1 MRDQFK
7 KVSLG
12 FRLVYIG
19 ILVVILGIIG
29 GLSGMCFGLGLVGA
43 GGGAGG
49 VGVLVLVVIA
59 MMLCVLAGSITGL
72 VGRIFCLAT
81 PEEAGVAKVMIIVSV
96 ILEVVAI
103 VASLGGGFVRL
114 AGALGPAA
122 DVMISGCQ
130 GLFSFASPIFF
141 LLFTRSL
148 ADYVNRR
155 DLAQSAMTV
164 LWLWVAAVGT
174 YVFGLIMMVIGLV
187 AMAGAGRA
195 GRAGIAGVGCFGL
208 VVLLIALI
216 IAIVALIRYIVLL
229 REMSEATADYSRR
242 APRKKKRRR
251 DDDDRFEDDD
261 DRDDN
266 DDRRD
271 DVEDDYRDRP
281 WRRPY

>member
-19 ILVVILGIIG
+19 ILIVVLGVIG
-29 GLSGMCFGLGLVGA
+29 GMVGMCFGLGVIGA

-49 VGVLVLVVIA
+49 IGLIVLVVIS
-59 MMLCVLAGSITGL
+59 MMLCVFAGSITGL
-72 VGRIFCLAT
+72 VGRFFCLAT

-96 ILEVVAI
+96 ILEVIAI
-103 VASLGGGFVRL
+103 MASLGGGFVRL
-114 AGALGPAA
+114 AGTLGPAA

-148 ADYVNRR
+148 AEYVDRR

-174 YVFGLIMMVIGLV
+174 YVFGLVMMVIGVV
-187 AMAGAGRA
+187 AMVGAGCA

-208 VVLLIALI
+208 IVLLIAFV
-216 IAIVALIRYIVLL
+216 IAIIALIRYIVLL
-229 REMSEATADYSRR
+229 KEMSRATMAYSRT
-242 APRKKKRRR
+242 AKRKKKIRREEEYNR
-251 DDDDRFEDDD
+251 FNDDDEEED
-261 DRDDN
+261 

-271 DVEDDYRDRP
+271 DRENDYRDRP